1 MSIPP
6 TPREI
11 SFKNFNNMAKEF
23 DLAVGE
29 IQSTFNMMEAILKK
43 NKSTI
48 DERVI
53 GFALGGAEAT
63 ATFINKVA
71 LGAFTGPVTAAVTSV
86 VTAVGGLLLLSNPA
100 RRVVLGRNTDW
111 KGLMESDIEIK
122 LGNNTKNVNLKDFCL
137 DPEDTYKKA
146 FSNVSNDQFN
156 RLNKTIP
163 QTSVEKIIKAGEMS
177 KSLDNKIKASLAI
190 GGFTAGG
197 LFAKSIAMPISLGL
211 SPDPSKNRED
221 NRQQIIKPIVEDL
234 TSVST
239 PRIRSKRNP

>member
-48 DERVI
+48 DERII

-86 VTAVGGLLLLSNPA
+86 VTAVGGLLLLSNPT
-100 RRVVLGRNTDW
+100 RRVLLGRNPDW
-111 KGLMESDIEIK
+111 KELMESDIEIR
-122 LGNNTKNVNLKDFCL
+122 LGNSTENVNLKDFCL
-137 DPEDTYKKA
+137 DPEATYKSA
-146 FSNVSNDQFN
+146 FTVSNIEQFN
-156 RLNKTIP
+156 RQNKVIP
-163 QTSVEKIIKAGEMS
+163 QASIEKIIKAGQMS
-177 KSLDNKIKASLAI
+177 KDLDNKIKASMAI
-190 GGFTAGG
+190 AGFTAGG

-211 SPDPSKNRED
+211 SPDPSKNREE
-221 NRQQIIKPIVEDL
+221 NRQQIIKPNLEDL
-234 TSVST
+234 TGVSK

>member
-86 VTAVGGLLLLSNPA
+86 VTAVGGLLLLSNPT
-100 RRVVLGRNTDW
+100 RRVLLGRNPDW
-111 KGLMESDIEIK
+111 KVLMESDIEIK
-122 LGNNTKNVNLKDFCL
+122 LGTNSEKVNLKDFCL

-146 FSNVSNDQFN
+146 FSNVPNDQFN
-156 RLNKTIP
+156 RLNKIIP

-177 KSLDNKIKASLAI
+177 KSLDNKIKAQLAI
-190 GGFTAGG
+190 AGFTAGG
-197 LFAKSIAMPISLGL
+197 LFAIPIAMPISLGL
-211 SPDPSKNRED
+211 SPDPSKNRAD
-221 NRQQIIKPIVEDL
+221 NRQKIIKPNLEDL
-234 TSVST
+234 TGVSK